1 MLRCEALPACLDQN
15 LALQNQ
21 ESRVPG
27 GDGRMGLVVVG
38 FGGWWWWWGYGAEAI
53 PCGDRVTGGLSAIQR
68 GQADSTMLSTPFDA
82 DTILCVSAQP
92 CSPFHRSATLH
103 LVASD

>member
-1 MLRCEALPACLDQN
+1 MVRWEALPACLDQN
-15 LALQNQ
+15 LALQSQ

-27 GDGRMGLVVVG
+27 GDGRTGIGVG
-38 FGGWWWWWGYGAEAI
+38 FGVVVAGMWGRSSAI

-68 GQADSTMLSTPFDA
+68 GQTDSTMPSTPFDA